1 MCISYLFDRREI
13 GCEVTVKDDFVPW
26 ETGGS
31 GDGSVRILEEG
42 IVDGRRGRTLGIDR
56 DGAKGRSAILS
67 EMMFQDGEDGIHLA

>member
-13 GCEVTVKDDFVPW
+13 RREETVKDDFVPW

-31 GDGSVRILEEG
+31 RDGSVRILEEG
-42 IVDGRRGRTLGIDR
+42 IVDGRRGRTLGIIR

-67 EMMFQDGEDGIHLA
+67 EMMFEDGEDGIHLS